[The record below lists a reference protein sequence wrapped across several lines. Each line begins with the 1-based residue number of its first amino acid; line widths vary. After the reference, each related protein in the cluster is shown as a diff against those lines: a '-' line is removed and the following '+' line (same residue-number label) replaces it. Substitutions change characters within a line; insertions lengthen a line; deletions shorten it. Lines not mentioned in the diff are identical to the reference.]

1 MKNAGIVVLC
11 VLLILTL
18 LWVYA
23 LKNQIKSTLS
33 IGKEAEMKT
42 ESMRPPSA
50 EADKA
55 CHERAQ
61 AHYRAGDIEG
71 GDLASAQCYD
81 LTLFEEKKQQAW
93 LTEYRRK
100 QRELKD
106 TYAK

>member
-1 MKNAGIVVLC
+1 MKNAAIVILS
-11 VLLILTL
+11 VLLVLAL

-23 LKNQIKSTLS
+23 LKNEIRSP
-33 IGKEAEMKT
+33 EMKVG
-42 ESMRPPSA
+42 SMRPSA

-71 GDLASAQCYD
+71 GDLASVQCYD

-93 LTEYRRK
+93 LTEYRRN

-106 TYAK
+106 TYGK

>member
-1 MKNAGIVVLC
+1 MKNAAIVVLS
-11 VLLILTL
+11 VLLVLAL

-23 LKNQIKSTLS
+23 LKSEIKSAKST
-33 IGKEAEMKT
+33 GAAAEMKAG
-42 ESMRPPSA
+42 SMTLSP

-93 LTEYRRK
+93 LTKYRRN
-100 QRELKD
+100 QRQLKD
-106 TYAK
+106 TYGK

>member
-1 MKNAGIVVLC
+1 
-11 VLLILTL
+11 
-18 LWVYA
+18 
-23 LKNQIKSTLS
+23 LKNEIKSP
-33 IGKEAEMKT
+33 EMKAG
-42 ESMRPPSA
+42 SVIPSA

-106 TYAK
+106 TYAN